1 MEKAKRA
8 RKAETPKQP
17 SLSLRLRA
25 PYFYPDHRSPA
36 SEAGRDSQ
44 APLHADDNC
53 AHGRTRTCTSLVR
66 NQALCPVELR
76 VREWCRDGDS
86 NSGLPVENRPI
97 LATRRPRRIGS
108 PTRTRTWI
116 DRVTTGFPA
125 VERSGNGGAP
135 RTRTELDLLAREIRG
150 PRACPK
156 LSLP

>member
-66 NQALCPVELR
+66 NQALYPVELR
-76 VREWCRDGDS
+76 VRDWCHDRDS
-86 NSGLPVENRPI
+86 NSGAPLENRPI
-97 LATRRPRRIGS
+97 LATRRPAHWLPDQDS
-108 PTRTRTWI
+108 
-116 DRVTTGFPA
+116 
-125 VERSGNGGAP
+125 N
-135 RTRTELDLLAREIRG
+135 LD
-150 PRACPK
+150 
-156 LSLP
+156 